1 MNYKSVDEI
10 DNEDDQRLFML
21 MKYEQKYQ
29 EAKAKASG
37 NYEED
42 KPFSTFED
50 PEFKEN
56 QEKLKAWG

>member
-10 DNEDDQRLFML
+10 DCEDDQRLFML

-37 NYEED
+37 DYEED
-42 KPFSTFED
+42 KPFSTFEN
-50 PEFKEN
+50 PEFMEN
-56 QEKLKAWG
+56 QKRLKDSG